1 MKIVIVGTGYVGLV
15 TGVCFAELG
24 NSVICVDNNV
34 SKVEMLQTG
43 TPTIYEEGLEDLLK
57 KNIAD
62 NRISFTEN
70 LASVVNAYRN
80 AIDDYMKNPNEYD
93 YNKYLKELEKTKTRG
108 LTTFYFNDRNN
119 KDFQEYDGKQ
129 YNPNFE
135 FGGKVLENQANKT
148 LIEIRN
154 KLSIGDKMEILI
166 PGKIEVEEFTIQKM
180 WDSDTEE
187 EITTVNPGKQGQ
199 TVKLELPIEAKTGWI
214 LRRRK

>member
-70 LASVVNAYRN
+70 LASVVNDADLIFLAVGTPSKDQSGETDISALIGVTKSIAQDINHDAYVVIKST
-80 AIDDYMKNPNEYD
+80 AP
-93 YNKYLKELEKTKTRG
+93 
-108 LTTFYFNDRNN
+108 
-119 KDFQEYDGKQ
+119 
-129 YNPNFE
+129 
-135 FGGKVLENQANKT
+135 A
-148 LIEIRN
+148 
-154 KLSIGDKMEILI
+154 LSNLGLI
-166 PGKIEVEEFTIQKM
+166 PSSFFNSKTSSLGFLSNLLIIIPALVIIA
-180 WDSDTEE
+180 E
-187 EITTVNPGKQGQ
+187 EIV
-199 TVKLELPIEAKTGWI
+199 
-214 LRRRK
+214 